1 MLYSIRETDAEANLS
16 SDSYTARK
24 SLNCDTFLQ
33 KKPYSRSLPRQQQ
46 GLDQEI
52 QKLNDIIVQL
62 RKVEQLLLNQVKDL
76 KIELEEQFKN
86 SNRNQKYIDELN
98 KELQQMS
105 DKLHNEIMHNGQ
117 LQKINIE
124 LKKTILKLEQEV
136 ITTNKLNQDIS
147 EELQILKSKYSH
159 EHKFIESLLHM
170 VVSCHPD
177 NSFREQP
184 SLKQTWK
191 WLKLILADY
200 MILKQQSRNF
210 QENSGQSSSST
221 NK

>member
-24 SLNCDTFLQ
+24 SLNSDLQ
-33 KKPYSRSLPRQQQ
+33 KKSYSRSLPRQQQ
-46 GLDQEI
+46 NLDQEI

-62 RKVEQLLLNQVKDL
+62 RKVEQLLINQVQDL

-105 DKLHNEIMHNGQ
+105 DKLHSEIMHNGQ

-124 LKKTILKLEQEV
+124 LKKSILKLEQEV
-136 ITTNKLNQDIS
+136 ITTNKLHQDIS

-159 EHKFIESLLHM
+159 EHKFIESLLQM
-170 VVSCHPD
+170 VISCHPD

-200 MILKQQSRNF
+200 MTLKQQSRNF

>member
-24 SLNCDTFLQ
+24 SLNSDLQ
-33 KKPYSRSLPRQQQ
+33 KKSYSRSLPRQQQ
-46 GLDQEI
+46 NLDQEI

-62 RKVEQLLLNQVKDL
+62 RKVEQLLINQVQDL

-98 KELQQMS
+98 MELQQMS

-124 LKKTILKLEQEV
+124 LKKSILKLEQEV

-159 EHKFIESLLHM
+159 EHKFIESLLQM
-170 VVSCHPD
+170 VISCHPD

-200 MILKQQSRNF
+200 MTLKQQSRNF

>member
-24 SLNCDTFLQ
+24 SLNSDTFLQ
-33 KKPYSRSLPRQQQ
+33 KKSYSRSLPRHQQN
-46 GLDQEI
+46 LDQEI

-105 DKLHNEIMHNGQ
+105 DKLHSEIMYNGQ

-124 LKKTILKLEQEV
+124 LKKTILKLEQDI
-136 ITTNKLNQDIS
+136 ITTNKLNQDVS

-170 VVSCHPD
+170 VISCHPD

-200 MILKQQSRNF
+200 MTLKQQSRNF